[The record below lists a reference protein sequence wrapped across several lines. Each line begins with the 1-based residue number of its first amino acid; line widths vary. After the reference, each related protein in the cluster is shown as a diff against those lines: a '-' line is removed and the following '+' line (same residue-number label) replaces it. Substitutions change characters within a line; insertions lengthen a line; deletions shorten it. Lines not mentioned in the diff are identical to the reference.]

1 MSVYGRGITIRKHKI
16 DSTDVASVEAS
27 KNVFHE
33 DKTIMQSGRR
43 CYPLK
48 YLICPRLHPI
58 KK

>member
-1 MSVYGRGITIRKHKI
+1 MSVYGRGKTIRKQEI
-16 DSTDVASVEAS
+16 NSTDVASVEAS
-27 KNVFHE
+27 KNVFLE

-43 CYPLK
+43 CYPLR